1 MWENEMYRPHTIN
14 SVLVCVDK
22 FSDNEI
28 YGRFYNLYL
37 PKGFRFN
44 GVIDLLSKLETL
56 FDEFAFPQRYNDMR
70 SFIINSKGELVQPT
84 VQKREWRKQMAE
96 EIYEQEAGNTTT
108 FVVEVQ
114 YRRNA
119 TWQGTVRWIDGNKTE
134 RFRSTLELLKLM
146 DSALNEQEEDA
157 ECRFE

>member
-1 MWENEMYRPHTIN
+1 
-14 SVLVCVDK
+14 
-22 FSDNEI
+22 
-28 YGRFYNLYL
+28 
-37 PKGFRFN
+37 
-44 GVIDLLSKLETL
+44 
-56 FDEFAFPQRYNDMR
+56 
-70 SFIINSKGELVQPT
+70 
-84 VQKREWRKQMAE
+84 MAE

>member
-1 MWENEMYRPHTIN
+1 
-14 SVLVCVDK
+14 
-22 FSDNEI
+22 
-28 YGRFYNLYL
+28 
-37 PKGFRFN
+37 
-44 GVIDLLSKLETL
+44 
-56 FDEFAFPQRYNDMR
+56 
-70 SFIINSKGELVQPT
+70 
-84 VQKREWRKQMAE
+84 MAE

-157 ECRFE
+157 GCRFE

>member
-1 MWENEMYRPHTIN
+1 MLENEMYRPHKIN
-14 SVLVCVDK
+14 SVLVCVDD
-22 FSDNEI
+22 FANNEI

-37 PKGFRFN
+37 PKGVRFQ
-44 GVIDLLSKLETL
+44 GVIDLLSKLESL

-70 SFIINSKGELVQPT
+70 SFMINGKGELVQPT
-84 VQKREWRKQMAE
+84 AKKEWRQQMSE
-96 EIYEQEAGNTTT
+96 EIYEQEAGNTST

-146 DSALNEQEEDA
+146 DSALSEQGEEA
-157 ECRFE
+157 NCRFE

>member
-1 MWENEMYRPHTIN
+1 
-14 SVLVCVDK
+14 
-22 FSDNEI
+22 
-28 YGRFYNLYL
+28 
-37 PKGFRFN
+37 
-44 GVIDLLSKLETL
+44 
-56 FDEFAFPQRYNDMR
+56 
-70 SFIINSKGELVQPT
+70 
-84 VQKREWRKQMAE
+84 MAE
-96 EIYEQEAGNTTT
+96 EIYEQKAGNTTT

>member
-1 MWENEMYRPHTIN
+1 M
-14 SVLVCVDK
+14 LVCIDD
-22 FSDNEI
+22 FTNNEI

-37 PKGFRFN
+37 PEAVAFS
-44 GVIDLLSKLETL
+44 GVIEFLEKMEAL
-56 FDEFAFPQRYNDMR
+56 FDDMAFPQRYNEMR
-70 SFIINSKGELVQPT
+70 SFIINHKGETMESITKKEL
-84 VQKREWRKQMAE
+84 KQQMSE
-96 EIYEQEAGNTTT
+96 ESYEQETGSTAT

-119 TWQGTVRWIDGNKTE
+119 TWQGTVRWLDGNKTE

-146 DSALNEQEEDA
+146 DSALNELDDADA